1 MPPRRAQPIKI
12 TQIEQRRLDAGLTQQ
27 QLAEQADISARTL
40 QRIEHRDMENPP
52 IRYLANL
59 AIVLQ
64 CELEDLIEPEW
75 REWLR
80 NRWGKPKAKRRK
92 RIL

>member
-1 MPPRRAQPIKI
+1 MLP
-12 TQIEQRRLDAGLTQQ
+12 
-27 QLAEQADISARTL
+27 
-40 QRIEHRDMENPP
+40 RIEHRDMENPP